1 MKRRNREQE
10 EEVRQLV
17 ERGVYAARLG
27 HKEEAEQL
35 LRQAVALDP
44 RNERAWLWLSAVVEG
59 IEAQRECLQRVL
71 SINPTNSFAR
81 SGLAFLGHLREGY
94 EYLAARAPW
103 LAGLE
108 DERTPLDRLP
118 SQRCPRCGAK
128 NPGWAYLCS
137 RCGALLQPT
146 DIRQAVWQELRGGS
160 SSLARPWAGAA
171 ILDAEIAFRREV
183 GLASPLRSVVSLVMG
198 ATVLNLARGMG
209 GLLWALLSPGSRGIS
224 LSLVN
229 RMAVAFL
236 RDWLLLVVGSLVLW
250 LVLASLTRGM
260 ARSRG
265 GRGPA
270 RVHNYL
276 IAVAMSAWMAVG
288 GTVGIIAWTVPLL
301 FPRVPPAWAVAGFG
315 GVSFFYAATL
325 LLQAVR
331 TAHSLEPGGEVFAI
345 GLALLGMTGGYL
357 FLMVLAPPGLRE
369 VLWNG
374 IRLLLFPLAP
384 G

>member
-1 MKRRNREQE
+1 MRRKNREQE

-17 ERGVYAARLG
+17 ERGVHAARLG
-27 HKEEAEQL
+27 HKEEAEQF

-103 LAGLE
+103 LAGME

-137 RCGALLQPT
+137 RCGAVLQTT
-146 DIRQAVWQELRGGS
+146 DIRQAVRVELRSGS
-160 SSLARPWAGAA
+160 STLARPWAGAA
-171 ILDAEIAFRREV
+171 ILDAEVAFGREI
-183 GLASPLRSVVSLVMG
+183 GLASPLRSVVSLLMG

-209 GLLWALLSPGSRGIS
+209 GLLWSLLAPGSRG
-224 LSLVN
+224 LSLNLLN

-236 RDWLLLVVGSLVLW
+236 RDWLLMAVGSLLLW
-250 LVLASLTRGM
+250 LVFASLTRGI
-260 ARSRG
+260 ARSQG

-270 RVHNYL
+270 RVHDYL
-276 IAVAMSAWMAVG
+276 IAVAISAWMAVG
-288 GTVGIIAWTVPLL
+288 GTVGVIAWAVPLL
-301 FPRVPPAWAVAGFG
+301 LPRVPLAWAIAGLG
-315 GVSFFYAATL
+315 GVLFFYAVTL

-331 TAHSLEPGGEVFAI
+331 TAHALGPGREVFAI
-345 GLALLGMTGGYL
+345 GFSLLGITLGYL
-357 FLMVLAPPGLRE
+357 LMMRLAPPGLRE
-369 VLWNG
+369 ALWDG
-374 IRLLLFPLAP
+374 VRLLLFPLAP
-384 G
+384 E